1 MKILIVTQYFWP
13 ENFRINDLAT
23 ALNKKGHQV
32 EVLTG
37 IPNYPGGRIFR
48 GYSFWGKENENF
60 NGIKIH
66 RVPLIPRGNGG
77 GVRLFLNYIS
87 FVVFACLLG
96 PFACREKVDRIL
108 VYEPSPVTVCLP
120 AILLKWVKDAPI
132 LFWVQDLWP
141 ETLSA
146 TGAVKSKITLKIVGI
161 IVQFIYRRCD
171 LILVQSRA
179 FVSSIKRFG
188 ITQERIAYFPNS
200 AEQFYRPVS
209 PDTCSAL
216 ENKIRDGFRIMFAG
230 NIGSA
235 QDFKAILDT
244 VEILK
249 ANKQIQWIVLGDGR
263 MRPWVEKQINT
274 RGLENNIKLLGRYPA
289 EEMPKYFSHA
299 DALLVTLKKDPI
311 FALTI
316 PAKVQ
321 SYLACAK
328 PIIAA
333 IDGEGA
339 SIIIEAGA
347 GLVCPSENPQQLAK
361 TVMRLHGMSK
371 EELDKMGQSGR
382 KYFEKHFERNMLV
395 DRFENLLNHF
405 PRENFKCEL

>member
-23 ALNKKGHQV
+23 ALRDKGHHI
-32 EVLTG
+32 EILTG
-37 IPNYPGGRIFR
+37 IPNYPSGRIFG
-48 GYSFWGKENENF
+48 GYRIWGKKKEHF
-60 NGIKIH
+60 NGISIH
-66 RVPLIPRGNGG
+66 RVPLMPRGNGG
-77 GVRLFLNYIS
+77 GVHLFLNYMS
-87 FVVFACLLG
+87 FVVFTSLLG
-96 PFACREKVDRIL
+96 PFFCREKVDRIL

-120 AILLKWVKDAPI
+120 AIILKWVKDAPI

-161 IVQFIYRRCD
+161 LVQFIYRQCD

-216 ENKIRDGFRIMFAG
+216 KNKMCDGFRIMFAG
-230 NIGSA
+230 NIGTA
-235 QDFKAILDT
+235 QDFKTILDT

-263 MRPWVEKQINT
+263 MRPWVEKQINA
-274 RGLENNIKLLGRYPA
+274 RGLEPNIKLLGRYPA

-347 GLVCPSENPQQLAK
+347 GLVCPSEDPQQLA
-361 TVMRLHGMSK
+361 TAVMRLHNMSK
-371 EELDKMGQSGR
+371 DERDKMGQSGR

-395 DRFENLLNHF
+395 DRFEKMLNHL
-405 PRENFKCEL
+405 PRENFKCGL